1 VNGATGRIV
10 LAASPDTPAEAVDA
24 AFDRAAERGLPL
36 LAVRLWHD
44 PRLPLGGWLRPE
56 RIARW
61 DAADR
66 EARRELDIALAQ
78 ARAAHP
84 EVEVTTVVADDDP
97 VPFLAALSTRAE
109 LLVLGRPTRL
119 GQTSPVDALIH
130 QAACPVLVVPRTPR
144 PSSALVASLA
154 STLSG

>member
-1 VNGATGRIV
+1 MNGATGRIV
-10 LAASPDTPAEAVDA
+10 LAVSPDTPGEAVDA
-24 AFDRAAERGLPL
+24 AFDRAGERGVPL
-36 LAVRLWHD
+36 LAVRLRHD
-44 PRLPLGGWLRPE
+44 PDLPLGGWLRPE

-61 DAADR
+61 DAAHS
-66 EARRELDIALAQ
+66 EAQRQLDLALAR

-84 EVEVTTVVADDDP
+84 EVEVATVVVDDNP

-130 QAACPVLVVPRTPR
+130 RAACPVLVVPRTRR
-144 PSSALVASLA
+144 PMRAPAGTLA
-154 STLSG
+154 STSSA